1 MLGRDHRLNPA
12 SQTLFNLKGRLK
24 VSSKIARAEPIST
37 RNVGLQVQVE
47 MAQRAF
53 EEYGGGVTRVT
64 Q

>member
-12 SQTLFNLKGRLK
+12 SETVFNLKGRLK

-37 RNVGLQVQVE
+37 RNGLQVQVE

-53 EEYGGGVTRVT
+53 EEYGGGVTGVT

>member
-12 SQTLFNLKGRLK
+12 SKTVFNLKGRLK

-37 RNVGLQVQVE
+37 RNGLQVQVE

-53 EEYGGGVTRVT
+53 EEYGGGVTGVT